1 MHLQKE
7 TSSHWRVLQGWTTRV
22 SELLLLIIS
31 YRAFVIRLKEPLSL
45 YVYNPTKNT
54 ENPKVSVLPIHVY
67 SRNMFFFFIF
77 HLFCNFGL
85 VVDSVP
91 THGLPSRR
99 KVLTSLHADCCWH
112 WCWTVVFF
120 RRSCVN
126 VSVPPPLSFFFSCCA
141 LLHTEIEG
149 IKKRILF
156 LKPNFGRIIVAG
168 HVIAF

>member
-31 YRAFVIRLKEPLSL
+31 YRAFVIRLKEPLSYMFITPPKIQKTPKSL
-45 YVYNPTKNT
+45 CSSYSCVFTKYV
-54 ENPKVSVLPIHVY
+54 
-67 SRNMFFFFIF
+67 FFLFFIF

-126 VSVPPPLSFFFSCCA
+126 VSVPPPLSFFFCVVPCYTQK
-141 LLHTEIEG
+141 LTE
-149 IKKRILF
+149 
-156 LKPNFGRIIVAG
+156 
-168 HVIAF
+168 